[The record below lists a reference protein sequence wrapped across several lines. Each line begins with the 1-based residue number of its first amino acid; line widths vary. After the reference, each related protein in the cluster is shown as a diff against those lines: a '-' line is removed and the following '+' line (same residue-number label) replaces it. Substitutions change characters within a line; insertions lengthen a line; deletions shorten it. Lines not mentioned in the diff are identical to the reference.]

1 MSPNFLFGLIRID
14 AAATPRTLSLSTGLL
29 CGGEVVDS
37 VAGHTFEGVG
47 SDQRC
52 TATVQRD
59 GVQVVC
65 GRFWSEIEHCGPDDL
80 GKPDRAHVGALNQA
94 ELDQI
99 VAKRDAEVRQRERI
113 AEATSA
119 LSGQASTI
127 GWGLR
132 DVAET

>member
-1 MSPNFLFGLIRID
+1 M
-14 AAATPRTLSLSTGLL
+14 
-29 CGGEVVDS
+29 VDT

-65 GRFWSEIEHCGPDDL
+65 GRFWSEIEHCGPGDL
-80 GKPDRAHVGALNQA
+80 EKPDRAHVGALNQA

-99 VAKRDAEVRQRERI
+99 VAKRDAEAKQRERI
-113 AEATSA
+113 AEATSV

-127 GWGLR
+127 GQGLR
-132 DVAET
+132 DLAET

>member
-1 MSPNFLFGLIRID
+1 
-14 AAATPRTLSLSTGLL
+14 
-29 CGGEVVDS
+29 VVDT
-37 VAGHTFEGVG
+37 VAGRTFEGFG

-65 GRFWSEIEHCGPDDL
+65 GRFWSEIEHCGPDNL

-99 VAKRDAEVRQRERI
+99 VAKRDAEAKQRERI

-127 GWGLR
+127 GWDLR

>member
-1 MSPNFLFGLIRID
+1 MPPKFLSGQIRIN
-14 AAATPRTLSLSTGLL
+14 ATATPRTLSFSTELL

-52 TATVQRD
+52 TAKVQRD

-65 GRFWSEIEHCGPDDL
+65 GRFWSEIEYCGPDDL

-99 VAKRDAEVRQRERI
+99 VAKRNAEAEQRERM
-113 AEATSA
+113 ADATKA

-127 GWGLR
+127 
-132 DVAET
+132 